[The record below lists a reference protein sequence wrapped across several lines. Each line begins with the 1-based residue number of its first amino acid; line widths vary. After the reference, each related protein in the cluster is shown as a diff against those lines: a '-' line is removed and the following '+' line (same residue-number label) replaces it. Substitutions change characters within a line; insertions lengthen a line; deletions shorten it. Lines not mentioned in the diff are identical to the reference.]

1 MAISN
6 TKKKRIGVINHCVG
20 NRMLLEGCLLY
31 QQLLLKEGVVKME
44 TQSDPSCVT
53 RFAIA
58 PATDCAGIYV
68 ADRYG
73 MECVWRR
80 MALSVCLASDNY
92 REWYNVR
99 QCSQSVVAKWSLCLS
114 GWMFM
119 IC

>member
-1 MAISN
+1 
-6 TKKKRIGVINHCVG
+6 
-20 NRMLLEGCLLY
+20 MLLEGCLLY

-80 MALSVCLASDNY
+80 MTLSVCLASDNY

-99 QCSQSVVAKWSLCLS
+99 QCSQSVVVKWSLCLS